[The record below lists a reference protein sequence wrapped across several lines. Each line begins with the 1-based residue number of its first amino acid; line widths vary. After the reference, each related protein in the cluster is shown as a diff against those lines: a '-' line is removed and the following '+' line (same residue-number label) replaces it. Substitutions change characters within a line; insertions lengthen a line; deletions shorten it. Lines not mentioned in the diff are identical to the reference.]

1 MQKVTPMSLTE
12 EMCLVSKIR
21 SLQILCNAFDGLT
34 TFEQRREVVRGAARQ
49 VAEVTFTV
57 RDGKNITVGKQ
68 FERVYGCAL

>member
-1 MQKVTPMSLTE
+1 MIPMLTDEIKLVTKLKSLGIK
-12 EMCLVSKIR
+12 CLP
-21 SLQILCNAFDGLT
+21 FDGLT
-34 TFEQRREVVRGAARQ
+34 TFEHRREVVRGAARQ